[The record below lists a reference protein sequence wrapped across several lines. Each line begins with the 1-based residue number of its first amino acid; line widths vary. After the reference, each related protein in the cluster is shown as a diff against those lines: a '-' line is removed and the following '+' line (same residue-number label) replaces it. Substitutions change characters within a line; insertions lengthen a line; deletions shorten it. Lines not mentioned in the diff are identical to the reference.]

1 VCCESILIVAGACLV
16 VIDVRRARITTLQTR
31 TSIVDVVQSCSSSY
45 VNDPSE
51 PCEQSSCYART
62 IAIIALSLNIGR
74 TCVGREDTS
83 LIGFD
88 LFSSPHNFHHFFV
101 DSFTST
107 SHKSLLVHDVSF
119 GCWKVA
125 YSWCV
130 TILHLSLTLTQLSQ
144 SPPSPRRRRTTRSL
158 QLNRS

>member
-1 VCCESILIVAGACLV
+1 
-16 VIDVRRARITTLQTR
+16 
-31 TSIVDVVQSCSSSY
+31 

-107 SHKSLLVHDVSF
+107 SHKSLLVHDVSVRMLEGGVLVVCHYIASQF
-119 GCWKVA
+119 DADSAFTVSA
-125 YSWCV
+125 VPTTPSNDPF
-130 TILHLSLTLTQLSQ
+130 SSTQPFIDVRL
-144 SPPSPRRRRTTRSL
+144 L
-158 QLNRS
+158 